1 MAENTRIAP
10 VGISPGKPGIIVNSE
25 TISGVISELY
35 KTEDGELSFRRILQC
50 LDLEND
56 SILADAIEK
65 DGRLRL
71 QLGKSI
77 TLGRYLETVEDLLN
91 RPEPLD
97 AAIDMYLRSLARS
110 GNLNQHSIESLIAEY
125 PNLEAPIREAVVLN
139 DALWSTARLQT
150 IMEPSQLRELPCGF
164 GTCLEDGSRRYE
176 LRNLLGEG
184 SFGEV
189 YLAVDRQLSE
199 EEHEALVSIKI
210 LSGRERSDWS
220 RRLLTDEATKARR
233 IDHPNVVRVFDRGVS
248 DENEDFIVYEF
259 VDGGELNQWFRRN
272 KKTLPMRQAISLMI
286 RIARGVHAAHM
297 AGLVHCDLK
306 PGNIVLTSDG
316 QPKVADFGISIRVE
330 EHLVAKLESDVE
342 PELLGNIA
350 FMSPE
355 QYRLESGALTIPT
368 DIYALGGIL
377 YYLLTRSL
385 PNGDTPEDIRRTHD
399 PETGRRRPP
408 SLRQFIPDIDRDLD
422 VICQRAMAIQPEH
435 RHGSAAGL
443 ADDLEAWMNR
453 EPISWTKPTIF
464 RKVKLWMLRKP
475 GLAAML
481 AALLVL
487 SVISGA
493 TFQHLAAVARKERF
507 NSEVLEQA
515 QDQSLSILKVIITK
529 MRHDQQ
535 RGQDIELLLPLWVM
549 ELLYSNTIPSD
560 APEDPDYLAIQI
572 NVARS
577 LGEKNESGLQKG
589 IWETAL
595 GFWLIRSGD
604 YEESEPLLEEN
615 LRHWNAILAQDDTW
629 LDHIRA
635 LQACAAVN
643 RLADPDRGDSG
654 QNAAS
659 DEMLRVH
666 KALELTDEAFKKSIP
681 GTPIHLLV
689 IRKLIVLY
697 GLELLDEP
705 RKRRAVKKR
714 LKAFLK

>member
-1 MAENTRIAP
+1 M
-10 VGISPGKPGIIVNSE
+10 
-25 TISGVISELY
+25 Y
-35 KTEDGELSFRRILQC
+35 KKEDGELSFRRILQC
-50 LDLEND
+50 LDVEDD
-56 SILADAIEK
+56 SILADAIER

-97 AAIDMYLRSLARS
+97 AAIDMFLRSLARS
-110 GNLNQHSIESLIAEY
+110 GNLNQQSIESLIAEY
-125 PNLEAPIREAVVLN
+125 PNLETPIREAVVLN
-139 DALWSTARLQT
+139 DALWSTARLHT
-150 IMEPSQLRELPCGF
+150 FLEPSQLRELPCGF
-164 GTCLEDGSRRYE
+164 GACLEDGTRRYE
-176 LRNLLGEG
+176 LRDLLGEG

-210 LSGRERSDWS
+210 LSGRERSDFS

-259 VDGGELNQWFRRN
+259 VDGGELNQWSRRN
-272 KKTLPMRQAISLMI
+272 KKPLPVREAVSLMI

-316 QPKVADFGISIRVE
+316 EPKVADFGISIRVE
-330 EHLVAKLESDVE
+330 EHLVANLESDAE
-342 PELLGNIA
+342 PELLGNLA

-355 QYRLESGALTIPT
+355 QYRIESGALTIPT

-377 YYLLTRSL
+377 FWLLTRSL
-385 PNGDTPEDIRRTHD
+385 PNGDMPEDIRRTHD
-399 PETGRRRPP
+399 PEAGRHHPP
-408 SLRQFIPDIDRDLD
+408 SLRRLIPDIDCDLD
-422 VICQRAMAIQPEH
+422 FICKRALAIRPEQ
-435 RHGSAAGL
+435 RHGSAAAL

-453 EPISWTKPTIF
+453 EPISWMKPSIF
-464 RKVKLWMLRKP
+464 RKIKLWMLRKP
-475 GLAAML
+475 GLAATL

-493 TFQHLAAVARKERF
+493 TLQHLAAVARKERF
-507 NSEVLEQA
+507 SVEMLEQA
-515 QDQSLSILKVIITK
+515 QDQSLAVLKTYLTLLK
-529 MRHDQQ
+529 NLQQ
-535 RGQDIELLLPLWVM
+535 QGQDKELLLQLWAF
-549 ELLYSNTIPSD
+549 EWLYSNTILSD
-560 APEDPDYLAIQI
+560 APEDLDHLATQI

-577 LGEKNESGLQKG
+577 LREKTESGLQKR

-615 LRHWNAILAQDDTW
+615 LRHWEAILAQDDVW

-643 RLADPDRGDSG
+643 RLAEPDRGDNG
-654 QNAAS
+654 NEAAR
-659 DEMLRVH
+659 DEMLKVRE
-666 KALELTDEAFKKSIP
+666 ALELADETFKKSLP
-681 GTPIHLLV
+681 GTPIHLLM
-689 IRKLIVLY
+689 IRKLIVVY
-697 GLELLDEP
+697 GSELLDEP
-705 RKRRAVKKR
+705 RKRRAVEKR
-714 LKAFLK
+714 LRAFLK

>member
-1 MAENTRIAP
+1 
-10 VGISPGKPGIIVNSE
+10 
-25 TISGVISELY
+25 
-35 KTEDGELSFRRILQC
+35 
-50 LDLEND
+50 
-56 SILADAIEK
+56 
-65 DGRLRL
+65 
-71 QLGKSI
+71 
-77 TLGRYLETVEDLLN
+77 
-91 RPEPLD
+91 
-97 AAIDMYLRSLARS
+97 
-110 GNLNQHSIESLIAEY
+110 
-125 PNLEAPIREAVVLN
+125 
-139 DALWSTARLQT
+139 
-150 IMEPSQLRELPCGF
+150 
-164 GTCLEDGSRRYE
+164 
-176 LRNLLGEG
+176 
-184 SFGEV
+184 
-189 YLAVDRQLSE
+189 
-199 EEHEALVSIKI
+199 
-210 LSGRERSDWS
+210 
-220 RRLLTDEATKARR
+220 
-233 IDHPNVVRVFDRGVS
+233 
-248 DENEDFIVYEF
+248 
-259 VDGGELNQWFRRN
+259 
-272 KKTLPMRQAISLMI
+272 MRQAISLMI